1 MADDCRR
8 CREAL
13 SALLDGEDPGW
24 PDHRID
30 DHLEGCGDCEHFAQA
45 IQHPSFRTALV
56 GSPTHDEW
64 VWPRSVLLLVA
75 VVLGAIALVSLV
87 AASGEH
93 ASREVAGL
101 ELALAIGMAAV
112 ALRPQRARALV
123 PVLVTVAAVVAWSA
137 IVDVAG
143 GVTSVFTEAHHG
155 LELSGAALVIVLAR
169 RHFTDFRQIAGFER

>member
-1 MADDCRR
+1 MTEDCRA

-30 DHLEGCGDCEHFAQA
+30 EHLVGCDECEQFAQA
-45 IQHPSFRTALV
+45 IQHPVFRAALV
-56 GSPTHDEW
+56 GVPMDDELI
-64 VWPRSVLLLVA
+64 WPRLMLLLVA
-75 VVLGAIALVSLV
+75 AVLGAIALVSLV
-87 AASGEH
+87 AATGEH

-101 ELALAIGMAAV
+101 ELALAAGMATV

-137 IVDVAG
+137 IVDLVG
-143 GVTSVFTEAHHG
+143 GVTSLLTEAHHG
-155 LELSGAALVIVLAR
+155 LELGGAALVIALAR
-169 RHFTDFRQIAGFER
+169 NRFADFRPTGDLES